1 MRIGERIPAF
11 AHAEFVRFWSGA
23 VVSNTGSMM
32 YLAALG
38 WITAGVT
45 DSAAAIAAV
54 PFVGLI
60 PLLLVS
66 PFAGAWADRWSRR
79 KMLLAALAA
88 QATVGVAVAIMVTA
102 DQVTYP
108 RLIVAS
114 IIGGISGSAGA
125 PVYQAIMPTLVPIQ
139 ALRSAVVLNSLQF
152 NISRAVGPTLAGFLI
167 DATGAATVFWLN
179 AASFLA
185 VIVAIWSLEERPVP
199 ERTGERSVVGD
210 IVAGARYAA
219 GDRPIRV
226 ALTAG
231 GVNALLIFPI
241 SYVAPVLATQALD
254 LDAAEYGVLVGS
266 FGLGAILAGIQMLLS
281 RDRPYERIVS
291 VGVGGCSIGLLVIG
305 LAPGLLVALVG
316 MFVTGAAFINI
327 TTNVL
332 SSLQI
337 QLDDRV
343 RGRVMSLWM
352 MIYGSL
358 GPLGIIVFGAAGDIV
373 DIQTVFVVAAALMAS
388 YLTFMTVRR
397 GFAVLDPPP
406 EALAADTSSR

>member
-1 MRIGERIPAF
+1 
-11 AHAEFVRFWSGA
+11 
-23 VVSNTGSMM
+23 
-32 YLAALG
+32 
-38 WITAGVT
+38 
-45 DSAAAIAAV
+45 
-54 PFVGLI
+54 
-60 PLLLVS
+60 
-66 PFAGAWADRWSRR
+66 
-79 KMLLAALAA
+79 
-88 QATVGVAVAIMVTA
+88 
-102 DQVTYP
+102 
-108 RLIVAS
+108 
-114 IIGGISGSAGA
+114 
-125 PVYQAIMPTLVPIQ
+125 
-139 ALRSAVVLNSLQF
+139 
-152 NISRAVGPTLAGFLI
+152 VGPTLAGFLI

-291 VGVGGCSIGLLVIG
+291 VGVAGCSIGLLVIG

-373 DIQTVFVVAAALMAS
+373 DIQTVFIVAAVLMAS

-406 EALAADTSSR
+406 EALAADTDAR